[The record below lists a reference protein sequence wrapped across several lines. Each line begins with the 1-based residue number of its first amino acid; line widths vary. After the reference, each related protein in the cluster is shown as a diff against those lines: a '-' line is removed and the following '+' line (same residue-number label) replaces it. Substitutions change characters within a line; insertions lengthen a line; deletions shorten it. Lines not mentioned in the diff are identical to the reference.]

1 MRIGC
6 MRIGGAR
13 EAWMAEEAQATASA
27 PASIGNVGVGFDVLG
42 LAFDAARDRVTA
54 VREAEPGVRLGAVSG
69 LVTSLPDTPET
80 NTALAAARA
89 LLDAAGASFGVR
101 LSIDK
106 GVPVSAGMGGSA
118 ASAVAAAAA
127 VNALLPAPRAP
138 EALLPFALEG
148 ERVSSDP
155 PPWDNV
161 VGALFGGLVLV
172 AREQP
177 GHVHRLPVPANLVSI
192 LFHPPVETETKAA
205 RKLLKAEVP
214 MRIAVEHSRR
224 LAAFVA
230 GCATGDLALLRAGLE
245 DILVEPQ
252 RAHLLPALA
261 PVKQAA
267 LAAGALGCSFSGS
280 GPSVFAWAL
289 DAEADAVAGAMAGAF
304 HAAGLAATQYRA
316 PVDSAGVRLEAAAD
330 RRRAA

>member
-1 MRIGC
+1 
-6 MRIGGAR
+6 
-13 EAWMAEEAQATASA
+13 MAERTTATASA
-27 PASIGNVGVGFDVLG
+27 PASIGNAGVGFDVLG

-54 VREAEPGVRLGAVSG
+54 VREPGAGARLGAVSG
-69 LVTSLPDTPET
+69 LVDALPDTPET

-89 LLDAAGASFGVR
+89 LLDAAGAGFGVR

-106 GVPVSAGMGGSA
+106 GVPLAAGMGGSA

-127 VNALLPAPRAP
+127 VNALLAEPLATID
-138 EALLPFALEG
+138 LLPFALAG
-148 ERVSSDP
+148 ERISSDP

-161 VGALFGGLVLV
+161 AAALYGGLVLI

-177 GHVHRLPVPANLVSI
+177 GQVRRLPVPQGIVSL
-192 LFHPPVETETKAA
+192 LFHPPVQTETRAA
-205 RKLLKAEVP
+205 RRILRPDVP
-214 MRIAVEHSRR
+214 MATAVEHSRR

-230 GCATGDLALLRAGLE
+230 GCTTGNVDLIRAGLE

-261 PVKQAA
+261 PVKAAA
-267 LAAGALGCSFSGS
+267 LGAGALGCSFSGS

-289 DAEADAVAGAMAGAF
+289 ERDADAVADAMDAAF
-304 HAAGLAATQYRA
+304 RAVGVEATAYRA
-316 PVDSAGVRLEAAAD
+316 SAECAGVRLAPA
-330 RRRAA
+330 